1 VDIMGL
7 KSSEEKSSI
16 VFDIRKMLFL
26 FWRLKYIY
34 FALTVLGLIAGYVI
48 SYTFKPT
55 YLSTIQ
61 IKLPEYTAVSTGNT
75 IAKIAKSSELVS
87 DISNGLSKENAVIIE
102 SKMIRETSILQIII
116 SSQDK
121 TALDQFMK
129 EYKEQVIDEIEP
141 VANEVIKRDLE
152 KYNLMGGSPL
162 SIQDIAKSQVIVKP
176 KIIDV
181 SDTTVK
187 VSKFKRSIIG
197 GISGFLVAFIYMIIR
212 YATKRY

>member
-1 VDIMGL
+1 MGL
-7 KSSEEKSSI
+7 KSSEEESSI

-34 FALTVLGLIAGYVI
+34 CAFIVLGLIAGYVI

-75 IAKIAKSSELVS
+75 IARIAKSSKLVA
-87 DISNGLSKENAVIIE
+87 DISNGLSQENTIVIE
-102 SKMIRETSILQIII
+102 SKMIRETSILQIVI
-116 SSQDK
+116 SGQDK

-129 EYKEQVIDEIEP
+129 EYKKQVIDEIEP

-152 KYNLMGGSPL
+152 EHNLMGGSPL
-162 SIQDIAKSQVIVKP
+162 SVQDIAKSQVIMKP

-181 SDTTVK
+181 SDSTIK

-197 GISGFLVAFIYMIIR
+197 GTSGFLVAFIYMIIR
-212 YATKRY
+212 YARKRY

>member
-1 VDIMGL
+1 MDIMGL

-87 DISNGLSKENAVIIE
+87 DISNGLNKENAVIIE

-152 KYNLMGGSPL
+152 K
-162 SIQDIAKSQVIVKP
+162 
-176 KIIDV
+176 
-181 SDTTVK
+181 
-187 VSKFKRSIIG
+187 
-197 GISGFLVAFIYMIIR
+197 
-212 YATKRY
+212 